1 MPSVRVRDNEP
12 FEIAMRRFKRTCE
25 KAGILAEV
33 HKREFY
39 EKPTQVRK
47 RKAAAAVK
55 RHQKKVMKEL
65 NRRIRLY
72 WTLFYPCPSK
82 SAWKLLNPLL
92 VSATKQRINDDVKA
106 AMRSRDKDRLGVLR
120 LITAAFKQKEVDE
133 RIELDDAMVLAIMD
147 KMVKQIRDSIQQF
160 EQAGRDDLVEKEK
173 FELEII
179 QEYLPAQLSE
189 DEIKQLIAESITE
202 SGAESVKDMGKVM
215 GILKSRLQGRADM
228 GQVSGLVK
236 QQLG

>member
-1 MPSVRVRDNEP
+1 MIRILPTPSVNLSE
-12 FEIAMRRFKRTCE
+12 
-25 KAGILAEV
+25 
-33 HKREFY
+33 
-39 EKPTQVRK
+39 
-47 RKAAAAVK
+47 
-55 RHQKKVMKEL
+55 
-65 NRRIRLY
+65 
-72 WTLFYPCPSK
+72 
-82 SAWKLLNPLL
+82 PLL
-92 VSATKQRINDDVKA
+92 VSKLKQRINDNVKA
-106 AMRSRDKDRLGVLR
+106 AMRSKDKDRLGVLR

-179 QEYLPAQLSE
+179 QEYLPAQFTE

-215 GILKSRLQGRADM
+215 GVLRPRLQGRADM
-228 GQVSGLVK
+228 GQVSALVK